1 MSVPAGIE
9 DVTALGD
16 AELNVLLKDLER
28 EERLVSKRR
37 TTLHSRIDFVRAGG
51 FASTDPEYE
60 QLSTLQAAEAELS
73 TPAMRSTGRSTCSSP
88 SEAAGTC
95 ARKREHVET
104 SSTQRCSRRTHA
116 TPIHTVGGA

>member
-73 TPAMRSTGRSTCSSP
+73 DARHALHRQIDVLVAERS
-88 SEAAGTC
+88 
-95 ARKREHVET
+95 
-104 SSTQRCSRRTHA
+104 SRNLR
-116 TPIHTVGGA
+116 P